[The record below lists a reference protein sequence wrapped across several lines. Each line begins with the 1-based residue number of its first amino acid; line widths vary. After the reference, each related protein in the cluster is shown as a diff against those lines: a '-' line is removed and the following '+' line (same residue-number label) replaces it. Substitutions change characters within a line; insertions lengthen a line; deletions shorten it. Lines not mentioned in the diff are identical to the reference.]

1 MSRKKLSVAIRGSL
15 ALLLAASSFALVV
28 PAFAADPPNPSI
40 TVRYS
45 DLNLTTE
52 DGAKALYQR
61 IARAARTVCDEALPP
76 RDSLRISHWSQ
87 CYQDSVAR
95 AVDQVNSAKLT
106 AMYAQ
111 VSHRRAG

>member
-1 MSRKKLSVAIRGSL
+1 MFRNKPNVAVRSAL

-111 VSHRRAG
+111 AGHRRAG